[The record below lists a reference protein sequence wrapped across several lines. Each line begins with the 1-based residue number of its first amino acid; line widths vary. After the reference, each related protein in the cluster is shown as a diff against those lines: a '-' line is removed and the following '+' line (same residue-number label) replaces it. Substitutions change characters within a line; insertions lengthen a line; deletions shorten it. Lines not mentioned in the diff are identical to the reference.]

1 MKRIIMLST
10 LAATMAVM
18 LALAGSASAAPPER
32 ETSHAEGSSQITP
45 CGDFSVLYD
54 WVADLRILTYFDSAG
69 NPDYARVHAIFHAFV
84 YSTENPEEGFAA
96 IESRNVLFDFP
107 IVATSGLR
115 FRLTMP
121 GEGVVL
127 LSAGRLVFDEFSGVV
142 FEAGLQPV
150 GEDYLR
156 VCELFAAS

>member
-1 MKRIIMLST
+1 MKRIIMLLTFST
-10 LAATMAVM
+10 TMAVM
-18 LALAGSASAAPPER
+18 LTLAGSASAATPER
-32 ETSHAEGSSQITP
+32 ETSHAEGTAQITH

-69 NPDYARVHAIFHAFV
+69 NPDYVRVHAIFHNFV

-96 IESRNVLFDFP
+96 IESRNNLFDFP

-115 FRLTMP
+115 FRLTVP

-127 LSAGRLVFDEFSGVV
+127 LSAGRVVVEDDAEVV
-142 FEAGLQPV
+142 FQAGPRPV
-150 GEDYLR
+150 GEDYDRL
-156 VCELFAAS
+156 CEVFAAS